1 MEQKNKKNERVFH
14 IHNIMRDPANRN
26 ARVLSPTPW
35 GRSIFIGKSQIRI
48 TTNRHLPVTMGWVL
62 SNIEELKKLVKVK
75 KIKVTDPDGALVDIF
90 SESFSSEPLMP
101 KQPDRAPEENSI
113 AKESPGPMMILS
125 NDQSYMK
132 ESDSLSD
139 AAGNYTKDVPDLLKE
154 LDKKPEYTPDEEPVT
169 PRAELPASD
178 VPTVVERKT
187 VPPVVEKAS
196 EVTIPPGYEDV
207 AAAATAASTV
217 IDPKTF
223 QVVETKSKKV
233 FGGKAGVKAA
243 EEKKN
248 TDGESK

>member
-35 GRSIFIGKSQIRI
+35 GRSIFVGKSQIRI
-48 TTNRHLPVTMGWVL
+48 TANRHLPVTMSWVL

-75 KIKVTDPDGALVDIF
+75 KIKVTDPDGALVDVF

-101 KQPDRAPEENSI
+101 KQPEKAPEENSI

-125 NDQSYMK
+125 NDQSFMK
-132 ESDSLSD
+132 ESDSLSG
-139 AAGNYTKDVPDLLKE
+139 AAGNYTRDVPDLLKE
-154 LDKKPEYTPDEEPVT
+154 LDKRPEHTHDEEPVT

-187 VPPVVEKAS
+187 VPPVVE
-196 EVTIPPGYEDV
+196 IPPGYEDV
-207 AAAATAASTV
+207 AAAAVVASTV

-223 QVVETKSKKV
+223 QVTEAKTKKV
-233 FGGKAGVKAA
+233 FGGKAGVKVA
-243 EEKKN
+243 EEKKSS
-248 TDGESK
+248 DGESK